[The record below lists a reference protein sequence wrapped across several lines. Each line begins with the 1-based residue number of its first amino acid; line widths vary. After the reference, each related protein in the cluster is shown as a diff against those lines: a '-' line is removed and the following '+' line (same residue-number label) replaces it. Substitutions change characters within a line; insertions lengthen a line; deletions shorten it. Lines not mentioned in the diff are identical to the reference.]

1 MQDIGRQNF
10 GRIAIWRGLA
20 ALTLSVA
27 IGTTAMTAASAQN
40 LFAPRLYVNDQAITE
55 YEVQQRAMFLQV
67 LRTPGDP
74 MEEALKALTEDRLRM
89 SEAKRLGLTITEE
102 ATQKAMEEFAAR
114 ANMSAEQLLV
124 ELQKVGIAP
133 QTYRDFVIAGVL
145 WREAVRGRY
154 AGQISVSDA
163 DIDKAMQSLT
173 RPRDLSLLASE
184 LVIPAPPGE
193 EEAALALANQLAAE
207 IGSEAEFAAAARKY
221 SASPTAGAG
230 GRLEWLPMSNMPPQI
245 AGQLL
250 ALGKGKVSKPM
261 VVPNAVVLF
270 LLRDVAEDKTAKP
283 LGVSVEYAKY
293 FIPDDPAEVAKVHAN
308 ARRCMD
314 LYGLA
319 KGQPAENL
327 IVETKSMGEIPQD
340 IGLQLAKLDPGEFV
354 TSRTANGNR
363 MVLMLCSRNVE
374 ADTPPTR
381 EQLREQV
388 QNQKLD
394 GLAQGYMAELK
405 ADALIREP

>member
-1 MQDIGRQNF
+1 MQDF
-10 GRIAIWRGLA
+10 GRMNIWRGLR

-27 IGTTAMTAASAQN
+27 IGTTALSASMTAASAQN
-40 LFAPRLYVNDQAITE
+40 LFAPRLYVNDQVITE

-74 MEEALKALTEDRLRM
+74 MTEALKALTEDRLRM
-89 SEAKRLGLTITEE
+89 SEAKRLGLAITDE
-102 ATQKAMEEFAAR
+102 ATQKAMEEFASR
-114 ANMSAEQLLV
+114 ANMSAEQLIG

-133 QTYRDFVIAGVL
+133 QTYRDFVVAGVL

-154 AGQISVSDA
+154 MGQISVSDA

-193 EEAALALANQLAAE
+193 EKAALDLANQLSE
-207 IGSEAEFAAAARKY
+207 SIGSEAEFAAAARKY
-221 SASPTAGAG
+221 SASPTAGSG

-250 ALGKGKVSKPM
+250 SLGKGKVSKPM

-270 LLRDVAEDKTAKP
+270 LLRDVAEDKSAKP
-283 LGVSVEYAKY
+283 ISVAVEYAKY

-327 IVETKSMGEIPQD
+327 VVETKSMGEIPQD

-363 MVLMLCSRNVE
+363 MVLMLCSRNVQ

-381 EQLREQV
+381 DQLREQV

-405 ADALIREP
+405 AAALIREP